1 MRTVG
6 RGLRHAVAGRIIP
19 GRVGRGLIIMT
30 RVAVMGVCGVIM
42 ILRGG
47 VDMGGGMRIGG
58 ADAGRIAMMTGRA
71 IAHRRCRETLQR
83 DRQHQQACQ
92 NALK

>member
-19 GRVGRGLIIMT
+19 GRVGRGLVIMT
-30 RVAVMGVCGVIM
+30 RVAVVDVCGMIM

-47 VDMGGGMRIGG
+47 VDMGGGMRIG
-58 ADAGRIAMMTGRA
+58 AGRIAMMTGRA